1 MKFFEKFSSKKANV
15 EKLKNEYSKENNKED
30 EKIKLDLSL
39 PPKDEIKTSKVV
51 RDVYKEEMEE
61 MAEIN
66 EGDLNITTSY
76 VFKSHDSYE
85 ASIYV
90 RNATKF
96 NINLENPCFIVV
108 DENGKIILQSIFNGE
123 DLGTIPPFSA
133 RPWKVDFDNTYVP
146 ESVNLAKCK
155 VNFKAVKPFAEK
167 GEVSV
172 GFKILEGLSDEKASS
187 IIDYNFRLPLLKENE
202 VNFNLES
209 TEIKDGKLCFNVI
222 IRNSTNSTLVNS
234 ETLKPIIE
242 SLPVSIYKD
251 NKKVHSEAVKFTSI
265 VGAKQARYVSF
276 TTKYETSSTEG
287 ITVKL
292 NEN

>member
-15 EKLKNEYSKENNKED
+15 EKLKNQYSKEKANEE

-39 PPKDEIKTSKVV
+39 PPKEEIKTSKVV
-51 RDVYKEEMEE
+51 RDVYKEELEE
-61 MAEIN
+61 MADIN

-76 VFKSHDSYE
+76 VFKAHDSYE
-85 ASIYV
+85 ASIYI

-123 DLGTIPPFSA
+123 ELGTIPPFSA
-133 RPWKVDFDNTYVP
+133 RPWKIDFDNTYVP

-155 VNFKAVKPFAEK
+155 VNFKAAKPFAEK

-172 GFKILEGLSDEKASS
+172 GFKILEGLDDKKASN

-209 TEIKDGKLCFNVI
+209 TEIKKGKLGFNIVV
-222 IRNSTNSTLVNS
+222 RNSTDSTLVNS
-234 ETLKPIIE
+234 ETLRPIIE
-242 SLPVSIYKD
+242 SLPVTVYK
-251 NKKVHSEAVKFTSI
+251 NNEKVHSEMLKFTSI
-265 VGAKQARYVSF
+265 VGAKQARYIGF
-276 TTKYETSSTEG
+276 TTAYETDSTEG